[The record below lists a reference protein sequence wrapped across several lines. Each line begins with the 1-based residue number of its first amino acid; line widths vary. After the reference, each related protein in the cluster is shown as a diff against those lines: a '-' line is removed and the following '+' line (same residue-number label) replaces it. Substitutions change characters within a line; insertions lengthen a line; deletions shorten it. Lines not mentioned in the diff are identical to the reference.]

1 MFEDYLPKKKIG
13 YLSPLAVIDS
23 GPFEFYQA
31 APKGVMLVM
40 IPVGVQEFSAEDVQ
54 RAFSTIDRDLE
65 LLMER
70 GIDIFLQSGVP
81 LPLLVGPEYI
91 DKLLQHIRDRTKTRA
106 TSTVYSVVAA
116 ARHLGLKKIAAANKW
131 NPKMNET
138 LKQFFAQGGVSMIGT
153 HSRSMVPSEFVKM
166 SDQASIDLAYDLG
179 RGALEN
185 FPAADAVYIGGGS
198 WLTLPVIR
206 RLEEEFGKPVITNQT
221 AVIWDLCHQLDCWSP
236 RTGFGRLLEGN

>member
-1 MFEDYLPKKKIG
+1 MFEDYIPQKKIG
-13 YLSPLAVIDS
+13 YLSPLSVIDN

-40 IPVGVQEFSAEDVQ
+40 IPVGVQEFSKEDVQ
-54 RAFSTIDRDLE
+54 RAFLTLDKDLE

-70 GIDIFLQSGVP
+70 GVDVFLQAGVP

-91 DKLLQHIRDRTKTRA
+91 DQLLQHIRDRTKVRA
-106 TSTVYSVVAA
+106 TSTVYCVVAA
-116 ARHLGLKKIAAANKW
+116 AKRLGLKKIVAANKW
-131 NPKMNET
+131 NPQMNET

-179 RGALEN
+179 RGALEG
-185 FPAADAVYIGGGS
+185 FPNADAVYIGGGS

-206 RLEEEFGKPVITNQT
+206 RLEEEFDKPVITNQI

-236 RTGFGRLLEGN
+236 RQGFGRLLQGN